1 MKRTKKAV
9 VFLGI
14 LLAIAV
20 LALAARSTPQ
30 PVEKQ
35 PEAYGMFEWEEAAVE
50 DPEAAA
56 ELRVLGQIF
65 PKDLDGHQPVEPVTA
80 CLVHP
85 GHAPGADDLQDLI
98 SIIE

>member
-20 LALAARSTPQ
+20 LALAARNTPQ

-56 ELRVLGQIF
+56 ELAGRLG
-65 PKDLDGHQPVEPVTA
+65 VTRWYQELPEEIDPDA
-80 CLVHP
+80 TERFVKAL
-85 GHAPGADDLQDLI
+85 AQ
-98 SIIE
+98 

>member
-20 LALAARSTPQ
+20 LALAARNTPQ

-35 PEAYGMFEWEEAAVE
+35 PEAYGMFEWEEAAV
-50 DPEAAA
+50 
-56 ELRVLGQIF
+56 
-65 PKDLDGHQPVEPVTA
+65 
-80 CLVHP
+80 
-85 GHAPGADDLQDLI
+85 
-98 SIIE
+98 